1 MVLYRFTSQL
11 ISNVIDE
18 YKIRTEMVVPSTD
31 STDLAVNGRF
41 MLDFEWWISSQ
52 FTIVLLFLFQ
62 WLIGVSIDRRKSW
75 TTQNHFECRN

>member
-1 MVLYRFTSQL
+1 MVWYRFTSQL

-31 STDLAVNGRF
+31 STDLAVNERF
-41 MLDFEWWISSQ
+41 MLDVEWWSSGQ

-62 WLIGVSIDRRKSW
+62 
-75 TTQNHFECRN
+75 

>member
-31 STDLAVNGRF
+31 STDLAGF
-41 MLDFEWWISSQ
+41 MLHVE
-52 FTIVLLFLFQ
+52 
-62 WLIGVSIDRRKSW
+62 
-75 TTQNHFECRN
+75 